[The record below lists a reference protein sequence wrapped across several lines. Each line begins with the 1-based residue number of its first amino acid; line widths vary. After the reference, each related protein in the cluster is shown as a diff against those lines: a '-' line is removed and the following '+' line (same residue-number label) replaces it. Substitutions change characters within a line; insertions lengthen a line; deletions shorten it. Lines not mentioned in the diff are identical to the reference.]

1 MTATPAVADALAE
14 LARAFDALHEA
25 DVRANPGGL
34 LAQDRPRAVAEIDAA
49 LDATLAGFHALCLAT
64 DAQWPDVPVDW
75 YANPD
80 IALVLALRTART
92 CVDERR
98 PRTVY
103 AAHAERAPR
112 PTALE
117 NYVLIDFDYAVERAD
132 AFDVFLSWTDFDAFL
147 APGGATHELHA
158 ATIAR
163 IRSYLG
169 ADDYP
174 HYAAH
179 HALPLDRVFF
189 NVVPLFV
196 NAGATVAGL
205 VTPVVEADARAR
217 ALLGHHFAA
226 TARADTRRPRV
237 SCGPFLLPA

>member
-1 MTATPAVADALAE
+1 MHPTPAVADALAG

-34 LAQDRPRAVAEIDAA
+34 LAQDRPRAVADIDAA
-49 LDATLAGFHALCLAT
+49 LDATLSAFHTLCLAT

-75 YANPD
+75 YANAD
-80 IALVLALRTART
+80 LALVLALHAARAQG
-92 CVDERR
+92 DARR

-103 AAHAERAPR
+103 AAHAQGAPR

-117 NYVLIDFDYAVERAD
+117 HYVLVDFDYAVERAD
-132 AFDVFLSWTDFDAFL
+132 AFDVFLSWTDFEAYL
-147 APGGATHELHA
+147 AQDGAAHQRRA
-158 ATIAR
+158 ATVAC
-163 IRSYLG
+163 IRHYLG
-169 ADDYP
+169 ADDFP

-179 HALPLDRVFF
+179 HALPLERVFF

-196 NAGATVAGL
+196 NAGATVATL
-205 VTPVVEADARAR
+205 IAPVVEADAQAR
-217 ALLGHHFAA
+217 ALLGHRFAA
-226 TARADTRRPRV
+226 NVRADTRRPLV